1 MKCELCQ
8 QREASVLCV
17 QIVEDDKKTLNLCG
31 VCMAKFQEESAPA
44 ADNKSTPPTDPQL
57 RCAQCGMSYEEFK
70 KIGRLGCGACYT
82 AFGVPLERLLK
93 RIHGAAQHRGKGLVE
108 TRVLPL
114 PEEELSQ
121 LRQQLAAAVAAE
133 AYEEAA
139 QLRDRITLLETG
151 SHHPAGR

>member
-1 MKCELCQ
+1 MKCESCH
-8 QREASVLCV
+8 QREASIVCV
-17 QIVEDDKKTLNLCG
+17 QIVDDDKKTLNLCG
-31 VCMAKFQEESAPA
+31 VCMAKFQEESALA
-44 ADNKSTPPTDPQL
+44 ADNKNTPPTDPQF

-82 AFGVPLERLLK
+82 AFGAPLEKLLK

-108 TRVLPL
+108 VRVLPL
-114 PEEELSQ
+114 SEEELAV

-139 QLRDRITLLETG
+139 QLRDRIALLEG
-151 SHHPAGR
+151 DSHHPAGR